1 LAVTTANCFG
11 ISLSKFDLL
20 LLGDG
25 ELVIH
30 HLLLDI
36 FGELCNFDDLTGWVV
51 LDKDQAAGVL
61 GLQLPMIAFAAAFWG
76 GNVHLD
82 VRPDG
87 PEKQTVFA
95 RAMLV
100 LVDNRSI
107 AYWYHEGSNKRE
119 LQEVLAVRVRVD
131 LAFASPGG

>member
-1 LAVTTANCFG
+1 
-11 ISLSKFDLL
+11 LL
-20 LLGDG
+20 RDG

-36 FGELCNFDDLTGWVV
+36 FGELCNFDDLTVWVV
-51 LDKDQAAGVL
+51 LDKDQVAGVL
-61 GLQLPMIAFAAAFWG
+61 GLQLPMIAFATAFWG

-107 AYWYHEGSNKRE
+107 AYWYHEGSNKLE